1 METKKNQTF
10 KEVPVEQ
17 LKWHCD
23 PETLGFKSIDDVV
36 PCPDIIGQP
45 RAVNAL
51 RLGLD
56 IDSQGYNLFVNGQ
69 PGTGRKTAVNCLL
82 KETERIKRI
91 PDDKIYVNNFKN
103 QDMPVLIRLKAGS
116 GRKFKKDMELFVDH
130 LLKYIPAVF
139 ESENYQER
147 RKEKIEAVKTK
158 QKELIKKF
166 EEEAAKENFTL
177 VQMQIGAMIRPV
189 LLPLMDGK
197 PVNFDRIKELE
208 AEGKLSRED
217 LEKMERTQSKLMDR
231 LEKVFEGL
239 KEQDKSAAEQLKALE
254 GEMINPVIDENIKEI
269 KKNYQNEDIDKYLE
283 EVKERVQENPERF
296 LRTGG
301 EDKEMMVLK
310 GRPGEE
316 GDPFTDFRVNLL
328 VDNCDAT
335 QAPVIFETS
344 PSYSNL
350 FGTVEITL
358 DRPGG
363 ARTDFTK
370 IKAGS
375 FLKADGGFLIV
386 EALDMLVEPGVW
398 PAFKRALK
406 NRQMEIQIYAPVYMV
421 SISAMK
427 PQPIACDVKVAIV
440 GDSELYQLLYH
451 QDPDFKKIFKLR
463 ADFDSVM
470 DVNSETIMDYANFIK
485 RIVSWEKLLVLDNK
499 AVAAVVDYGVRMAG
513 RQKKLSTQFN
523 RVADILREANY
534 WALKDKMTT
543 LTDTY
548 VHKAIAEKNQ
558 RSALIEEKIQEM
570 IADGSI
576 MIAVDGT
583 EVGQVNG
590 LSVFDMGDYMFGK
603 PSRITANV
611 AVGDAGV
618 INIEREAL
626 MSGPIHNKGVFILSG
641 YFRTQFAQ
649 DKPLAIS
656 ASLCFEQSYSGVDGD
671 SASSTEMYALLSALS
686 GLPLRQDIAVT
697 GSVNQKGEIQSI
709 GGVNEKIEGF
719 FAVCSV
725 MGLTGTQ
732 GVMIPYQ
739 NVEDLMLKDEVINAV
754 KEGKF
759 HIYPVKA
766 VDEGIE
772 ILTGIPA
779 GIRQEDGL
787 YPTGT
792 VNHMVDAKLR
802 TFAERWKHYKHG

>member
-1 METKKNQTF
+1 MATINNNKAFN
-10 KEVPVEQ
+10 EVPVEQ

-23 PETLGFKSIDDVV
+23 PEKLGFQSIDDIT

-82 KETERIKRI
+82 KETDRIKRI

-103 QDMPVLIRLKAGS
+103 QDMPVLIRLKAGN

-130 LLKYIPAVF
+130 LLKHIPAIF

-147 RKEKIEAVKTK
+147 RKEKIEAVKNK
-158 QKELIKKF
+158 QKDIIKKF
-166 EEEAAKENFTL
+166 EDEAAKENFTL
-177 VQMQIGAMIRPV
+177 VQMQIGTMIRPV
-189 LLPLMDGK
+189 LLPLIDGK

-208 AEGKLSRED
+208 AEGKLSKDD
-217 LEKMERTQSKLMDR
+217 LEKMEKTQSKLMDR

-254 GEMINPVIDENIKEI
+254 EEMINPLINEFVKEI
-269 KKNYQNEDIDKYLE
+269 KKTYQNEDIDKYLD
-283 EVKERVQENPERF
+283 EVKEKVQENPERF
-296 LRTGG
+296 LRSAG
-301 EDKEMMVLK
+301 EDKEVPK
-310 GRPGEE
+310 GKLGEE
-316 GDPFTDFRVNLL
+316 VDPFTEFRVNLL

-470 DVNSETIMDYANFIK
+470 DVNAETIKDYANFIK
-485 RIVSWEKLLVLDNK
+485 RIVNWEKLLPLDNK

-513 RQKKLSTQFN
+513 KQKKLSTQFN

-534 WALKDKMTT
+534 WAKKDKMNK

-548 VHKAIAEKNQ
+548 IHKAIEEKNQ
-558 RSALIEEKIQEM
+558 RSALVEEKIQEM

-576 MIAVDGT
+576 MIAVDGG
-583 EVGQVNG
+583 EIGQVNG
-590 LSVFDMGDYMFGK
+590 LSIFDMGDYIFGK

-611 AVGDAGV
+611 SVGDAGV
-618 INIEREAL
+618 INIEREAQ
-626 MSGPIHNKGVFILSG
+626 MSGPIHNKGVLILSG

-649 DKPLAIS
+649 DKPLAMS
-656 ASLCFEQSYSGVDGD
+656 SSLCFEQSYSGVDGD
-671 SASSTEMYALLSALS
+671 SASSTEIYALLSALS
-686 GLPLRQDIAVT
+686 GFPLRQDVAVT
-697 GSVNQKGEIQSI
+697 GSVNQKGEIQPI

-719 FAVCSV
+719 FAVCKV

-732 GVMIPYQ
+732 GVMIPHQ
-739 NVEDLMLKDEVINAV
+739 NVEDLMLKDEVIEAV
-754 KEGKF
+754 KGGKF
-759 HIYPVKA
+759 HIYPIKTI
-766 VDEGIE
+766 DQGIE
-772 ILTGIPA
+772 LLTGIPA
-779 GIRQEDGL
+779 GIRLENNL
-787 YPTGT
+787 YPEGT
-792 VNHMVDAKLR
+792 LFHKVDAKLR
-802 TFAERWKHYKHG
+802 SYAERWKQYKNG

>member
-1 METKKNQTF
+1 MVTINDKKSFN
-10 KEVPVEQ
+10 EVPVEQ

-23 PETLGFKSIDDVV
+23 PEILGFQSIDDII

-91 PDDKIYVNNFKN
+91 PDDKVYVNNFKN
-103 QDMPVLIRLKAGS
+103 PDMPILIRLKAGN
-116 GRKFKKDMELFVDH
+116 GRKFKKDMELFVEH
-130 LLKYIPAVF
+130 LLKHIPAIF

-147 RKEKIEAVKTK
+147 RKEKIEAVKNK
-158 QKELIKKF
+158 QKDIIKKF
-166 EEEAAKENFTL
+166 EDEAAKENFTL
-177 VQMQIGAMIRPV
+177 VQMQIGTMIRPV
-189 LLPLMDGK
+189 LLPLIDGK

-208 AEGKLSRED
+208 SEGKLSKED
-217 LEKMERTQSKLMDR
+217 LEKMEKTQSKLMDR

-254 GEMINPVIDENIKEI
+254 GEMINPLIDEFIKEI
-269 KKNYQNEDIDKYLE
+269 KKIYQSEDIDKYLD
-283 EVKERVQENPERF
+283 EVKEKVQENPERF
-296 LRTGG
+296 LRSAG
-301 EDKEMMVLK
+301 EDKETPK
-310 GRPGEE
+310 GKPGEE
-316 GDPFTDFRVNLL
+316 ADPFIEFRVNLL
-328 VDNCDAT
+328 VDNCDAV

-470 DVNSETIMDYANFIK
+470 DVNNETIKDYANFIK
-485 RIVSWEKLLVLDNK
+485 RIVNWEKLLPLDNK

-513 RQKKLSTQFN
+513 KQKKLSTQFN

-534 WALKDKMTT
+534 WATKAKMNK

-548 VHKAIAEKNQ
+548 IHKAIEEKNQ
-558 RSALIEEKIQEM
+558 RSALVEEKIQEM

-576 MIAVDGT
+576 MIAVGGT
-583 EVGQVNG
+583 EIGQVNG
-590 LSVFDMGDYMFGK
+590 LSIFDMGDYMFGK

-611 AVGDAGV
+611 SVGDAGV
-618 INIEREAL
+618 INIEREAQ
-626 MSGPIHNKGVFILSG
+626 MSGPIHNKGVLILSG

-649 DKPLAIS
+649 DKPLAMS

-671 SASSTEMYALLSALS
+671 SASSTEIYALLSALS
-686 GLPLRQDIAVT
+686 GFPLRQDIAVT
-697 GSVNQKGEIQSI
+697 GSVNQKGEIQPI

-719 FAVCSV
+719 FAVCTV

-732 GVMIPYQ
+732 GVMIPHQ
-739 NVEDLMLKDEVINAV
+739 NVEDLMLKDNVIEAV

-759 HIYPVKA
+759 HIYPVKNI
-766 VDEGIE
+766 DQGIE
-772 ILTGIPA
+772 LLTGIPA
-779 GIRQEDGL
+779 GIRLDDDS
-787 YPTGT
+787 YPEGT
-792 VNHMVDAKLR
+792 VFNKVDAKLR
-802 TFAERWKHYKHG
+802 LYAERWKHYKNG